1 MTRKHGYKQ
10 DYKELFS
17 QLTSNIELLIQEVKA
32 KKSTLKATDE
42 WSVKDEFCH
51 IVFWH
56 ENYAANY
63 EALAND
69 EIPKLPEN
77 MSTINMRGV
86 KSLRKYSIRDLVSR
100 LHSAHESLFVSI
112 VEKRVP
118 RMTYS
123 KGGRTYE
130 TGLFL
135 TMITRHIFSHIK
147 QVQKAK

>member
-1 MTRKHGYKQ
+1 MDKN
-10 DYKELFS
+10 YKELFS
-17 QLTSNIELLIQEVKA
+17 QLTSNIESFIQEVKA

-42 WSVKDEFCH
+42 WSVKDELCH

-63 EALAND
+63 EALANG

-86 KSLRKYSIRDLVSR
+86 KSLRRYSIRDLVSR
-100 LHSAHESLFVSI
+100 LRGAHESLYASI
-112 VEKRVP
+112 VEKRIP

-123 KGGRTYE
+123 KGG
-130 TGLFL
+130 
-135 TMITRHIFSHIK
+135 
-147 QVQKAK
+147 

>member
-1 MTRKHGYKQ
+1 M
-10 DYKELFS
+10 DENCEELFS
-17 QLTSNIELLIQEVKA
+17 TLTSSIELFIQAVRS

-42 WSVKDEFCH
+42 WSVKDVLCH

-86 KSLRKYSIRDLVSR
+86 KPLRKYSMKDLISR
-100 LHSAHESLFVSI
+100 LRIAHKSLSVSI
-112 VEKRVP
+112 LEKRVP

-130 TGLFL
+130 TTHFL
-135 TMITRHIFSHIK
+135 DMITRHIATHTK
-147 QVQKAK
+147 QVKRAK